1 MIEKSSRIA
10 GLDVVRAIAIV
21 SVVAAHSFSILYP
34 LNGLPVAG
42 RFLYNISVHI
52 LPFSA
57 LGVELFFVLSGFLI
71 GRILIRDFTG
81 TDNYSITHIRHFWAR
96 RWFRTLPNY
105 WLILTVNI
113 LLGSYLG
120 TQTVVP
126 FLVNYY
132 FFLQNLVH
140 ALPIY
145 FFSESWSLSVEEWF
159 YLTLPVALLAAY
171 KLAGSKDKSRFLIR
185 VFVVY
190 LLTFTVVRFVNA
202 FDPINGI
209 DQDNGIRKVVL
220 FRLDALMYGVVFA
233 WLSIFRVELLQ
244 RWRKPL
250 MWVCLIGSA
259 VLYYLM
265 ARRSL
270 QLYASPIPWV
280 RFASDA
286 FLFTVQPLVLSM
298 CLPYACATVTLR
310 SSKVQRI
317 TGFISRISYSM
328 YLIHFSLIFLP
339 FFYRL
344 PVCSPLMAIMYYAAY
359 WGIVIVGS
367 WLLYRFWEQPV
378 LRLRDKWH

>member
-1 MIEKSSRIA
+1 MTEKSSRIA
-10 GLDVVRAIAIV
+10 GLDVVRAIAII
-21 SVVAAHSFSILYP
+21 SVVAAHSFSILNP
-34 LNGLPVAG
+34 FFSMPVIG
-42 RFLYNISVHI
+42 KVLFSISVHI

-57 LGVELFFVLSGFLI
+57 MGVELFFVLSGFLI

-81 TDNYSITHIRHFWAR
+81 ADNFSFTHVRHFWAR

-105 WLILTVNI
+105 WLILTANI

-120 TQTVVP
+120 TQAIVP
-126 FLVNYY
+126 FQVNYY

-171 KLAGSKDKSRFLIR
+171 KLAGAKDKSRFLIR

-190 LLTFTVVRFVNA
+190 LLTFTVIRFVNA
-202 FDPINGI
+202 FQPINGI

-233 WLSIFRVELLQ
+233 WLSCFRAEMLL
-244 RWRKPL
+244 RYRKPL
-250 MWVCLIGSA
+250 LALCLAGTA
-259 VLYYLM
+259 VVYYLM
-265 ARRSL
+265 AKRSL
-270 QLYASPIPWV
+270 QITSSPVPWI

-286 FLFTVQPLVLSM
+286 FLFTIQPMVLSL
-298 CLPYACATVTLR
+298 CLPYASSIRTLKRNALQR
-310 SSKVQRI
+310 SA
-317 TGFISRISYSM
+317 GFISRISYSM

-339 FFYRL
+339 FFYHR
-344 PVCSPLMAIMYYAAY
+344 PVSTPVMTIVYYAMY
-359 WGIVIVGS
+359 WGIVILGS
-367 WLLYRFWEQPV
+367 WLIYRFYELPIM
-378 LRLRDKWH
+378 RLRDRLR